1 MIMSKPIN
9 KYKEAVCSLADF
21 VREHP
26 SSGASDYMRSVL
38 ISLAFSTPVSIN
50 LAGMAASLDQ
60 QNMSRVLTAIQTRAF
75 QEWPSDYIS
84 DDELRGWQ
92 KDAA

>member
-1 MIMSKPIN
+1 MSDSSHE
-9 KYKEAVCSLADF
+9 YKEAVCSLADF

-26 SSGASDYMRSVL
+26 SSGASGYMRSVL

-50 LAGMAASLDQ
+50 LASMAASLDQ
-60 QNMSRVLTAIQTRAF
+60 QNMSLVLTAIQTRSF
-75 QEWPSDYIS
+75 QKWPSDYIS